1 MRKSI
6 IRCLL
11 AALAT
16 LPLGVAQAGDPEAGK
31 KLVAACGGCHGA
43 TGVSKI
49 PAMPS
54 IAGFDPAYFVDD
66 MLAFKHGDM
75 ESPMMVPFAK
85 PYSREQMED
94 MAAFYAQQDWV
105 PAPQKFDPAKAEKGK
120 KLHEQY
126 CGMCHMDGGS
136 MAAAREWSMAPL
148 AGQWTPYLRTTIK
161 AFLAGKRAMTDGK
174 PPRLRAFAQ
183 NEGDAG
189 MDALMD
195 YYASQQ

>member
-1 MRKSI
+1 MRKFI

-11 AALAT
+11 SVMAA
-16 LPLGVAQAGDPEAGK
+16 LPLGAAQAGDPEAGK

-66 MLAFKHGDM
+66 MLAYKHGDI
-75 ESPMMVPFAK
+75 ESPMMAPFAK
-85 PYSREQMED
+85 PYSREQLED
-94 MAAFYAQQDWV
+94 MAAFYASQAWV
-105 PAPQKFDPAKAEKGK
+105 PAPQKFDPAKAEQGRE
-120 KLHEQY
+120 LHEQY

-136 MAAAREWSMAPL
+136 MAAAREWSLPPL
-148 AGQWTPYLRTTIK
+148 AGQWTPYLRNAVK
-161 AFLAGKRAMTDGK
+161 AFLDDKRPMPDGK
-174 PPRLRAFAQ
+174 LRPLRAFMQ